1 MKNFYAI
8 LAAAILA
15 TGCAQEESCTPSQ
28 TMHDGTVI
36 HGPKDSG
43 TRISDGYFAEEQEC
57 YAPESYW
64 DWPEYAAWQ
73 QGTLDS
79 KNNIDGIYNFSM
91 TSYVDQENQILRDYE
106 FQSPDYDNSEVFYD
120 AANAPTTKAEFA
132 IVRGPSFRAVE
143 ESCNEELKETDA
155 EHSGKHLDDVPNKLE
170 FIRGAEN
177 MTLAEAEAE
186 REKLMFRGDNWFWP
200 SPESKCA
207 NVEENHTLRS
217 KIRSSEK
224 KSEIGESTQCPGM
237 EMFSK
242 ITDTDFNWYEMT
254 EDYSHHRSESNDH
267 VDLTHYP
274 AELDQCR
281 QVCFVNKNV
290 ITGHR
295 YDANSGGLFV
305 KTIREDK
312 TLSVK
317 VPYRTEGYSTNI
329 HSPGAYPILKDQ
341 VSISVD
347 RYYEL
352 LSGSF
357 DLTTEEGR
365 DAYAKT
371 FEFNKYDV
379 QQLNSTGTKYIFG
392 NFKTYFLADEE
403 QRIACTKCETQQFA
417 QMCRFPKNEIF
428 VVRKK

>member
-1 MKNFYAI
+1 MKSFYAI
-8 LAAAILA
+8 LASAILA
-15 TGCAQEESCTPSQ
+15 TGCAQEESCTPSYQ
-28 TMHDGTVI
+28 LEDGTVI
-36 HGPKDSG
+36 HGPNNSG
-43 TRISDGYFAEEQEC
+43 TRQTGQDTCNYSGWHE
-57 YAPESYW
+57 
-64 DWPEYAAWQ
+64 DWPEYTAWQ
-73 QGTLDS
+73 QGKLNA
-79 KNNIDGIYNFSM
+79 KNNVDGLYNFSM
-91 TSYVDQENQILRDYE
+91 TSYVDQENQILEDYE
-106 FQSPDYDNSEVFYD
+106 FQSPDYANSEVFYD

-155 EHSGKHLDDVPNKLE
+155 EHFGKHLDDIPNKLE

-207 NVEENHTLRS
+207 NVAENHTLRS

-224 KSEIGESTQCPGM
+224 QSEIGESTQCPGM

-242 ITDTDFNWYEMT
+242 ITDTGFNWYEMT
-254 EDYSHHRSESNDH
+254 EDYSHPRSEYNDF

-281 QVCFVNKNV
+281 QVCFINKRV
-290 ITGHR
+290 VTGHEFTSD
-295 YDANSGGLFV
+295 YYGGPPSMKKVF
-305 KTIREDK
+305 ENK

-317 VPYRTEGYSTNI
+317 VPYKVQGYNLDI
-329 HSPGAYPILKDQ
+329 NFPGPFDVLRNSFV
-341 VSISVD
+341 VSID
-347 RYYEL
+347 EYYENQ
-352 LSGSF
+352 SK
-357 DLTTEEGR
+357 
-365 DAYAKT
+365 YAGYVSRLNLKT
-371 FEFNKYDV
+371 
-379 QQLNSTGTKYIFG
+379 
-392 NFKTYFLADEE
+392 KTVELGELDIYYLADEE
-403 QRIACTKCETQQFA
+403 QRIACTKCETQQYA